1 MNKKIICLMEDFS
14 LGGAEAQLSAWQ
26 NKRGFF
32 LCFA

>member
-14 LGGAEAQLSAWQ
+14 LGGAEAQLSALQ
-26 NKRGFF
+26 NKSEYF